1 MLTIDAERVIV
12 STGPC
17 ECHAVQTTRV
27 HHRDFPELQTEGE
40 TAGEAGARLKSQL
53 DRALDDVPSDYR
65 RTAVEHAIA
74 DVEEFIRK
82 NG

>member
-1 MLTIDAERVIV
+1 MLTVDAERVIV

-17 ECHAVQTTRV
+17 DCHAVQTTRV
-27 HHRDFPELQTEGE
+27 HHRDFPELQIEGG

-53 DRALDDVPSDYR
+53 HRELVDVPSGYR
-65 RTAVEHAIA
+65 RAAVEHAIA

-82 NG
+82 NA